1 MQTFQ
6 YQVKE
11 NSSSLWK
18 TVCCCHHFGR
28 WPCFRRKSRTVEDNF
43 GEKYV
48 QQRKQT
54 MIDGDEFKLPASRHG
69 AIDKSNVLYNDNS
82 LSDEDQEKKFVKKA
96 KE

>member
-1 MQTFQ
+1 
-6 YQVKE
+6 
-11 NSSSLWK
+11 
-18 TVCCCHHFGR
+18 
-28 WPCFRRKSRTVEDNF
+28 
-43 GEKYV
+43 
-48 QQRKQT
+48 